1 MKDIV
6 KRVMDNDPLF
16 PADITYPPSMIA
28 FGIQTAAGMLR
39 AGKDNA
45 KQYMPKHVMIDIEL
59 VTPENAKSYYF
70 PDSVY

>member
-6 KRVMDNDPLF
+6 KRVMDKDPLY

-39 AGKDNA
+39 SGKDQSRQYTPKNLKLDVDLVTPDNA
-45 KQYMPKHVMIDIEL
+45 KD
-59 VTPENAKSYYF
+59 YYF
-70 PDSVY
+70 PDSIY